1 MESPGV
7 VRTPDSAPARLVD
20 IRQVRPGRRAV
31 AVGTFDGV
39 HLGHARVIAGCET
52 VLTFDPHPHPR
63 SVVRP
68 GGGPRLLTD
77 VAGKRRRLAALGVRE
92 VVVIPFDREWAALA
106 AATFVDEVLLGRL
119 GAVRVAVG
127 ANFRFGARGGA
138 DAQLLQ
144 ADRRFA
150 TTVAEMVTVGEDV
163 VSSSRIRDLVAA
175 GDVERAARLLGRP
188 HALPARASGDD
199 RLVLDPALAIPRPGR
214 YTAVVDGV
222 ATPVTV
228 LGTGVVQ
235 LARRRAAQPAEVA
248 FLHRD

>member
-7 VRTPDSAPARLVD
+7 LRIPDSAPARLVD
-20 IRQVRPGRRAV
+20 VRQVGPAHRAV

-39 HLGHARVIAGCET
+39 HLGHAQVVAGCGT
-52 VLTFDPHPHPR
+52 VLTFDPHPR
-63 SVVRP
+63 SVVRR

-92 VVVIPFDREWAALA
+92 VVVIPFDREWAAMD
-106 AATFVDEVLLGRL
+106 AATFVDEVLVGRL

-127 ANFRFGARGGA
+127 ANFRFGVRGGG
-138 DAQLLQ
+138 DAAMLR

-150 TTVAEMVTVGEDV
+150 TTIAEMVTVGEDV

-188 HALPARASGDD
+188 HALPAHALGDD
-199 RLVLDPALAIPRPGR
+199 RLALDPALAIPRPGR
-214 YTAVVDGV
+214 YTAVIDGV
-222 ATPVTV
+222 AAPVTV
-228 LGTGVVQ
+228 FGTGVVE
-235 LARRRAAQPAEVA
+235 LPRRRAAGPVEVA
-248 FLHRD
+248 FLHQE